1 MACCTLFE
9 GLALRERYRR
19 LYSTEPRV
27 FRAPGCVNLMG
38 EDAPYNEGFILASA
52 IGLCTRV
59 VAHPAQ
65 SDRFT
70 ADLENARCRD
80 LVDLNEAARNTAG
93 GWGDPLRNLVSLLRQ
108 SGRLPRG
115 ADLLIEDDFP
125 DCAGPGAR
133 ASLEVAAT
141 FALLGAAEKELSRL
155 EIAELCRLAERL
167 GGADPGSADPFI
179 SCHGREGH
187 ALLLDCR
194 SLEHHYVPIPDRV
207 SLLICHTGIRQ
218 REITGMAARNR
229 AQCEEGMQIL
239 SSCQPGVKRFRDV
252 TPAQL
257 ATYRELFEEATY
269 RRCRHI
275 VEENE
280 RVMKAGMALLDN
292 DLRTAGALMND
303 SQESL
308 RLNSGAVSAEI
319 DILARL
325 AREIRGVWGA
335 RMTGTAHDGCLVCL
349 VDVERAGAIA
359 RAITHGYRAQ
369 TGIECE
375 TSLCRAAEG
384 AGEEMF

>member
-1 MACCTLFE
+1 
-9 GLALRERYRR
+9 
-19 LYSTEPRV
+19 
-27 FRAPGCVNLMG
+27 MG
-38 EDAPYNEGFILASA
+38 EDAPYNEGSVLASA

-59 VAHPAQ
+59 IAHPAQ

-70 ADLENARCRD
+70 ADLENTRCRD
-80 LVDLNEAARNTAG
+80 SVDLKEAPRDATG
-93 GWGDPLRNLVSLLRQ
+93 GWGEPLRNLVSLLRQ
-108 SGRLPRG
+108 NGCLPRG

-125 DCAGPGAR
+125 DCAGLGAR

-141 FALLGAAEKELSRL
+141 FALLGAAEQELSRL
-155 EIAELCRLAERL
+155 EIAQLCRLAERL
-167 GGADPGSADPFI
+167 GGADAAASADPFI

-187 ALLLDCR
+187 ALFLDCR

-207 SLLICHTGIRQ
+207 SLLICHTGVRQ
-218 REITGMAARNR
+218 REIAGMAARNR

-239 SSCQPGVKRFRDV
+239 SSCRSGMKGFRDL

-257 ATYRELFEEATY
+257 ATHRELFDEATY

-292 DLRTAGALMND
+292 DLRTAGALMNESHD
-303 SQESL
+303 SL
-308 RLNSGAVSAEI
+308 RLNCGAGSAEL

-325 AREIRGVWGA
+325 ARESRGVWGA
-335 RMTGTAHDGCLVCL
+335 RMTGTTQDGCLVCL
-349 VDVERAGAIA
+349 VDVERAGAVA

-369 TGIECE
+369 TGIQCE
-375 TSLCRAAEG
+375 TWLCRAADG

>member
-19 LYSTEPRV
+19 LYSAEPRV

-38 EDAPYNEGFILASA
+38 EDAPYNEGFVLASA

-59 VAHPAQ
+59 IAHPAQ
-65 SDRFT
+65 PDRFT
-70 ADLENARCRD
+70 ADLENGRCRD
-80 LVDLNEAARNTAG
+80 FVDLNEGSRRAAG
-93 GWGDPLRNLVSLLRQ
+93 GWGEPLRNLVSLLRR
-108 SGRLPRG
+108 SGGLPRG

-125 DCAGPGAR
+125 DCAGLGAR
-133 ASLEVAAT
+133 ASLEVAAA
-141 FALLGAAEKELSRL
+141 FALLGAAGKELSRL
-155 EIAELCRLAERL
+155 EIAQLCRLAECAR
-167 GGADPGSADPFI
+167 GADPATADPFI

-187 ALLLDCR
+187 ALFLDCR

-218 REITGMAARNR
+218 REITGMAAWNR

-239 SSCQPGVKRFRDV
+239 SSCRPGVKGFRDV

-292 DLRTAGALMND
+292 DLRTAGALMN
-303 SQESL
+303 ESH
-308 RLNSGAVSAEI
+308 E
-319 DILARL
+319 
-325 AREIRGVWGA
+325 
-335 RMTGTAHDGCLVCL
+335 
-349 VDVERAGAIA
+349 
-359 RAITHGYRAQ
+359 
-369 TGIECE
+369 
-375 TSLCRAAEG
+375 
-384 AGEEMF
+384 